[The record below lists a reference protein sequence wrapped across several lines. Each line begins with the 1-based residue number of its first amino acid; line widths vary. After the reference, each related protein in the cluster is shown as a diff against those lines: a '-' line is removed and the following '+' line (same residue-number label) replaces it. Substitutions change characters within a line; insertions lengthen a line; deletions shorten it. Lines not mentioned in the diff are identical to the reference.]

1 MLLEIYDK
9 EYDAIPFEDLIEAAK
24 EYGVTVEDI
33 FEITPDSK
41 LMNPDMYFLAWHR
54 AHGTKTMLEVEQD
67 KKKVLTSVKGGRVPH
82 IDVIANYL
90 DSKGLHHKY
99 DKIPP
104 ATLGRFADGRYRAML
119 ASILGIKVPVITK

>member
-1 MLLEIYDK
+1 MLLEIYNK
-9 EYDAIPFEDLIEAAK
+9 EFDDIPFEDQIKAAK

-33 FEITPDSK
+33 FEVTPDSK

-54 AHGTKTMLEVEQD
+54 AHGTRDMIDVQRD
-67 KKKVLTSVKGGRVPH
+67 KEKVLTSVKGGRVPH
-82 IDVIANYL
+82 RDVIANYL
-90 DSKGLHHKY
+90 DSIGLHHKY

-104 ATLGRFADGRYRAML
+104 ATLGRYADGRYRAML